1 MEKRLSKQGTEEE
14 GQMTTTPPGVQK
26 ARKDGAA
33 MLLFEHLCH
42 AEEERDIQKTA
53 KDTPEG
59 LLLAILFSL

>member
-1 MEKRLSKQGTEEE
+1 
-14 GQMTTTPPGVQK
+14 MTTTPPGVQK